1 MRCLGSS
8 LFTPG
13 SVMVV
18 ATVAFPS
25 TTLASD
31 WTHYAGDAARRAIA
45 DAAPPA
51 LTAAWVVQPASEEEF
66 IVNSTPVAAGG
77 RVFHLARW
85 YDGAGEHAGNRVIA
99 FAAATGSRLW
109 TADVAA
115 DQLSSWSSPAI
126 DVRNGWVIVGTGTT
140 LAALAVADGAVAWV
154 AALPEPV
161 VNASPVVTDD
171 LSSNGVAANR
181 VFITGFS
188 PSPGS
193 AATLSAINV
202 DAFDDEGNP
211 FAPGAAAWSIS
222 INGLTG
228 ASPAYADGVVFVA
241 STSGVI
247 RALDAAS
254 GGLIWATPI
263 ANQGFFGGVAVRGE
277 YVYAASYR
285 FTFGQNNSRLVK
297 LRVGDGTLV
306 WSTPCERSAT
316 VPVVASNGL
325 IVLSGGIDD
334 AGSAVKLQ
342 AWRDDGAT
350 VTPLWD
356 TYAASGGALWLGGWT
371 SQPVIAEDEVFIG
384 VPAADA
390 FSPFERL
397 VRLDLTRGPSEP
409 GFIAEVAEG
418 AGGSVAV
425 ADGALFSFGT
435 TGLHC
440 FRSAAGR
447 TAVHAT
453 AAGAVRATEVRR
465 W

>member
-1 MRCLGSS
+1 MRCFGPYLLAPVSAM
-8 LFTPG
+8 T
-13 SVMVV
+13 V
-18 ATVAFPS
+18 ATAA
-25 TTLASD
+25 LASD
-31 WTHYAGDAARRAIA
+31 WTHYARDSARRAIA

-51 LTAAWVVQPASEEEF
+51 LTAAWIAQPAADEEF
-66 IVNSTPVAAGG
+66 IVNSTPVATGG

-109 TADVAA
+109 TADVVA

-126 DVRNGWVIVGTGTT
+126 DVRNGWVIVGSGAALTA
-140 LAALAVADGAVAWV
+140 LAAADGSVEWA

-161 VNASPVVTDD
+161 VNASPVVTGD
-171 LSSNGVAANR
+171 LSSNGAAANR

-202 DAFDDEGNP
+202 DAFEEAGNP
-211 FAPGAAAWSIS
+211 FVPGELAWSVS

-228 ASPAYADGVVFVA
+228 ASPAYAEGVVFVA
-241 STSGVI
+241 STSGII

-254 GGLIWATPI
+254 GGLVWETPI
-263 ANQGFFGGVAVRGE
+263 ANQGFFGGVTVNGG

-297 LRVGDGTLV
+297 LRAGDGALI

-316 VPVVASNGL
+316 VPVVTSNGL

-334 AGSAVKLQ
+334 AGSAVKVQ
-342 AWRDDGAT
+342 AWQDDGTT

-356 TYAASGGALWLGGWT
+356 TYAASGGGLWLGGWT
-371 SQPVIAEDEVFIG
+371 SQPVVAENEAFIG
-384 VPAADA
+384 VPASDA
-390 FSPFERL
+390 FSPMVRL
-397 VRLDLTRGPSEP
+397 VRLDLTRGPADP
-409 GFIAEVAEG
+409 GFVAEAAEG
-418 AGGSVAV
+418 AGGSVAA
-425 ADGALFSFGT
+425 ADGALFSYGVG
-435 TGLHC
+435 GLYC
-440 FRSAAGR
+440 FRSPAGRIPELTESAGAIRAAG
-447 TAVHAT
+447 
-453 AAGAVRATEVRR
+453 VRR